1 MSKRPTK
8 PASLFDAAIG
18 LGSNIGDKVENIDRA
33 IALLT
38 ADGRVKVVAR
48 SRDYRSAP
56 WGIAEQDWFV
66 NACVTVQTDLSARA
80 LLKLCQDVENN
91 MGRVRKQKW
100 GPRLI
105 DVDILTYRNQAINE
119 PDLTVPHPLIAE
131 RGFVLIPLN
140 EVAPEIVVHGQ
151 SLQSLIEAV
160 DVRDVVAMDDD
171 SLRK

>member
-1 MSKRPTK
+1 
-8 PASLFDAAIG
+8 
-18 LGSNIGDKVENIDRA
+18 
-33 IALLT
+33 
-38 ADGRVKVVAR
+38 
-48 SRDYRSAP
+48 
-56 WGIAEQDWFV
+56 
-66 NACVTVQTDLSARA
+66 
-80 LLKLCQDVENN
+80 
-91 MGRVRKQKW
+91 MGRERKQKW

-105 DVDILTYRNQAINE
+105 DVDILTYRDQVISE

-140 EVAPEIVVHGQ
+140 EVAPEIVVNGQ